1 MSHLEFTQRQ
11 LSQRGFSSV
20 MLRLAKIIVALAALP
35 MAFHAHALEFSD
47 IAQEGELRFLAT
59 HPDPKSYRYESRVK
73 ISEESLATGVVQLTT
88 CHYDLDPIRKVVI
101 LFNPNRLQ
109 SIAIQS
115 ATLMGGVEVAGHRV
129 TMSEVQRG
137 ASICIDLE
145 SKALDTLEDG
155 SFRLQAG
162 PLMRRYFDGYLPM
175 QARLH
180 FSWPQNLLSLKTTNP
195 IPQPGVK
202 LIQDTSEAS
211 MELVFAGRLT
221 ANIDLQRQ
229 QP

>member
-1 MSHLEFTQRQ
+1 LVG
-11 LSQRGFSSV
+11 LSVIGVFP
-20 MLRLAKIIVALAALP
+20 LA
-35 MAFHAHALEFSD
+35 HGLEFSD
-47 IAQEGELRFLAT
+47 IAQEGELRFLAV
-59 HPDPKSYRYESRVK
+59 HPEPQSYRYESRVK
-73 ISEESLATGVVQLTT
+73 ISQESLTSGIVHLTT

-109 SIAIQS
+109 SIAVQS
-115 ATLMGGVEVAGHRV
+115 ATRMGTVDVTGHRV
-129 TMSEVQRG
+129 TLSEVERG

-180 FSWPQNLLSLKTTNP
+180 FSWPEDLLKLKATNP
-195 IPQPGVK
+195 KPQPGVK
-202 LIQDTSEAS
+202 LIEDSHEAA
-211 MELVFAGRLT
+211 MELIFAGRLT
-221 ANIDLQRQ
+221 ANIDLQRK
-229 QP
+229 